1 MDYVCVFKPTLQLK
15 DGKIKGNVDVELV
28 LHTMIQ
34 FNNFDKAVIVSGDGD
49 FYCLIEYLIKESK
62 LEKLLVPN
70 ESKCSVLLKKLSKPD
85 NNIFDF
91 LNMKKNK
98 LEYLNKKAL

>member
-1 MDYVCVFKPTLQLK
+1 
-15 DGKIKGNVDVELV
+15 
-28 LHTMIQ
+28 
-34 FNNFDKAVIVSGDGD
+34 
-49 FYCLIEYLIKESK
+49 

-98 LEYLNKKAL
+98 LEYLNKKALQKTEPLENLFVVITNIVTKLTLKVNQKL